1 MSSSFGFAA
10 GPVADGCVVPSYGAL
25 DETHIEFKPQSGNTG
40 TTHPVALQKP
50 LEPSI
55 VLKNW
60 MALEEIPRSLL
71 FEG

>member
-1 MSSSFGFAA
+1 MPSS
-10 GPVADGCVVPSYGAL
+10 GAL
-25 DETHIEFKPQSGNTG
+25 DDTHIEFKPHSGNTG

-60 MALEEIPRSLL
+60 MALEEIPRTLL